1 MPRLWALKYIN
12 VLSRWAISG
21 PVGVAGPSKNVRN
34 RLQET
39 CDNLF
44 SYSMRANRF
53 LFLVGTVAGLGL
65 SGLPAVE
72 PAPETPKRP
81 VSTKYQDV
89 TIEDPYQWLEEDN
102 NPQVKSWSDAQNQRT
117 RQYLDKL
124 PDRAAIEKQLTEWYA
139 KTSPSYSSVVS
150 RPGILFAMKFQPPKQ
165 QQLLVTLASAD
176 DLKSEKVVLDP
187 NALDAKGTTAIDWF
201 VPSLDGKYVAV
212 SLSKGGS
219 EDGTLHFYETATGK
233 ALPDTIAHVQYP
245 TAGGSAAWNGDG
257 TGVYYTRFPRK
268 GERPD
273 SDLNFYQQIYFHKL
287 GTPDTEDTYS
297 IGKEFPR
304 IAEITLEASRD
315 GKYILA
321 TVANGDGGDFAHYL
335 LGPDRT
341 WKQITQFSD
350 EIKIA
355 RLGRDDALYLISR
368 AGAPR
373 GKILRLPLGVPELKN
388 AAEIVP
394 AGEAVI
400 ERIVPSTDALY
411 VGDLLGG
418 PSQIRRFDL
427 NGKSATIIPTPQISA
442 VQEMLALEDGSLL
455 FRDVSYTEPAAWFRC
470 LNGKTEPAK
479 TALRSTS
486 PVSFADIEVRRE
498 FATSKDGTKIP
509 LNIIFRKGMRCDG
522 QNPTLLYGYGGYGI
536 SMSPNFDFT
545 RRLWFDRGGVYVV
558 ANIRGGGEFG
568 EEWHK
573 AGNLT
578 KKQNVFD
585 DFAAAAE
592 YLIKENYTRPEKL
605 AIQGGSNGGLLMG
618 AMITQHAD
626 LFRAVVSS
634 VGIYDML
641 RVELAPN
648 GAFNVTEFGTVK
660 DPEQFKAL
668 YAYSPYHH
676 VVDGTKYPS
685 ILMMTGVNDGRVAP
699 YHSRKMT
706 ARLDEANKSE
716 NPVLLRT
723 SSSAGHG
730 IGTALRERIKQ
741 LADIYAFLF
750 AQLGVTRE
758 MTKR

>member
-1 MPRLWALKYIN
+1 MKAYRL
-12 VLSRWAISG
+12 
-21 PVGVAGPSKNVRN
+21 
-34 RLQET
+34 
-39 CDNLF
+39 
-44 SYSMRANRF
+44 
-53 LFLVGTVAGLGL
+53 LFLIGALIGLTL
-65 SGLPAVE
+65 ISLPAVE
-72 PAPETPKRP
+72 STPQTPKKP
-81 VSTKYQDV
+81 VSNEYAGTMV
-89 TIEDPYQWLEEDN
+89 EDLYQWLEKDDDPE
-102 NPQVKSWSDAQNQRT
+102 VKAWSNAQNQRT

-124 PDRAAIEKQLTEWYA
+124 PDRAAIERQLTEWYA
-139 KTSPSYSSVVS
+139 KTSPSYFSLIS
-150 RPGILFAMKFQPPKQ
+150 RPGTLFAMKFQPPKQ
-165 QQLLVTLASAD
+165 QPLLVTLTSAD

-187 NALDAKGTTAIDWF
+187 NVLDAKGTTAIDWF
-201 VPSLDGKYVAV
+201 VPSLDGKHVAI

-245 TAGGSAAWNGDG
+245 TAGGSAAWNNDG
-257 TGVYYTRFPRK
+257 TGIYYTRFPRT
-268 GERPD
+268 GERPEA
-273 SDLNFYQQIYFHKL
+273 DLNFYQQIYFHKL
-287 GTPDTEDTYS
+287 STADTDDTYS
-297 IGKEFPR
+297 IGKDFPR
-304 IAEITLEASRD
+304 IAEIVLQASRD
-315 GKYILA
+315 GRYILA

-335 LGPDRT
+335 LGPNGT

-350 EIKIA
+350 QIKAA
-355 RLGRDDALYLISR
+355 RLGRDNALYLLSR

-373 GKILRLPLGVPELKN
+373 GKILRLSLGTPELKN
-388 AAEIVP
+388 AVEIVP

-400 ERIVPSTDALY
+400 EQIVPTANALY

-418 PSQIRRFDL
+418 PSQIRRFGLD
-427 NGKSATIIPTPQISA
+427 GKGETMIPIPMISA
-442 VQEMLALEDGSLL
+442 VQEMVALEDNSLL
-455 FRDVSYTEPAAWFRC
+455 FRDVSYTQPAAWFHC
-470 LNGKTEPAK
+470 AQGKTEPVE
-479 TALRSTS
+479 TALRTTS
-486 PVSFADIEVRRE
+486 PVSFADIEVTRE
-498 FATSKDGTKIP
+498 FAISNDGTKIP
-509 LNIIFRKGMRCDG
+509 LNIIFRKGMKRDG
-522 QNPTLLYGYGGYGI
+522 QNPTLLYSYGGYGI
-536 SMSPNFDFT
+536 SMSPNFDFI

-578 KKQNVFD
+578 RKQTVFD

-592 YLIKENYTRPEKL
+592 YLIKEKYTRPEKL

-618 AMITQHAD
+618 AMITQHPD
-626 LFRAVVSS
+626 LVWAVVSA

-660 DPEQFKAL
+660 NPEQFKAL

-685 ILMMTGVNDGRVAP
+685 ILMMTGANDGRVAP

-706 ARLDEANKSE
+706 ARLEEANKSD
-716 NPVLLRT
+716 NPILLRT

-730 IGTALRERIKQ
+730 IGTALSERIKQ

-750 AQLGVTRE
+750 AQLDMAEKQRSSQTSLSP
-758 MTKR
+758 

>member
-1 MPRLWALKYIN
+1 MK
-12 VLSRWAISG
+12 
-21 PVGVAGPSKNVRN
+21 PS
-34 RLQET
+34 
-39 CDNLF
+39 F
-44 SYSMRANRF
+44 F
-53 LFLVGTVAGLGL
+53 LFATVIAGVFTLNDAT
-65 SGLPAVE
+65 SAE
-72 PAPETPKRP
+72 KAPDTPKKP
-81 VSTKYQDV
+81 ITTEYQGV
-89 TIEDPYQWLEEDN
+89 TVEDPYQWLESDEDS
-102 NPQVKSWSDAQNQRT
+102 QVKAWSDAQNQRT
-117 RQYLDKL
+117 RKYLDSF
-124 PDRAAIEKQLTEWYA
+124 PDRAAIEKQLQQWYA
-139 KTSPSYSSVVS
+139 KTSPNYFSLVS

-165 QQLLVTLASAD
+165 QPLLVTLASAD

-187 NALDAKGTTAIDWF
+187 NVLDTKGTTAIDWF
-201 VPSLDGKYVAV
+201 VPSLDGKYVAM

-219 EDGTLHFYETATGK
+219 EDGTLQFYETATGK
-233 ALPDTIAHVQYP
+233 ALSDTIAHVQYP
-245 TAGGSAAWNGDG
+245 TAGGSAAWNADG
-257 TGVYYTRFPRK
+257 TGVFYTRFPRK

-273 SDLNFYQQIYFHKL
+273 TDLNFYQQIYFHKL
-287 GTPDTEDTYS
+287 GTPDTDDKYS
-297 IGKEFPR
+297 IGKDFPR
-304 IAEITLEASRD
+304 IAEITLAASRD

-321 TVANGDGGDFAHYL
+321 TVANGDGGEFAHYL
-335 LGPDRT
+335 LGPNQS

-350 EIKIA
+350 QIKVALI
-355 RLGRDDALYLISR
+355 GRDNALYLLSR
-368 AGAPR
+368 ADAPR
-373 GKILRLPLGVPELKN
+373 GKILRLPLDVPELKN
-388 AAEIVP
+388 AAEIV
-394 AGEAVI
+394 ASGEAVI
-400 ERIVPSTDALY
+400 EQIVPGTDALY
-411 VGDLLGG
+411 VADLLGG

-427 NGKSATIIPTPQISA
+427 NGKNETKISTPQISA
-442 VQEMLALEDGSLL
+442 VQELLALEDGSLL
-455 FRDVSYTEPAAWFRC
+455 FRDVSYTDPAAWFHC
-470 LNGKTEPAK
+470 LNGKTEPVK
-479 TALRSTS
+479 TALQNTS

-509 LNIIFRKGMRCDG
+509 LNILSRKGITRDG
-522 QNPTLLYGYGGYGI
+522 NNPTLLYAYGGYGI

-592 YLIKENYTRPEKL
+592 YLIKENYTRPAKL

-618 AMITQHAD
+618 AMITQHPD

-676 VVDGTKYPS
+676 VVDGTKYPAV
-685 ILMMTGVNDGRVAP
+685 LMMTGANDGRVAP

-706 ARLDEANKSE
+706 ARLLAANKSE
-716 NPVLLRT
+716 NPILLRT

-730 IGTALRERIKQ
+730 IGTALSERIKQ
-741 LADIYAFLF
+741 SADIYAFLF
-750 AQLGVTRE
+750 GQLAMAG
-758 MTKR
+758 KRGD

>member
-1 MPRLWALKYIN
+1 MSTNRSPFVIGVITALTLLN
-12 VLSRWAISG
+12 LSATAAS
-21 PVGVAGPSKNVRN
+21 
-34 RLQET
+34 
-39 CDNLF
+39 
-44 SYSMRANRF
+44 
-53 LFLVGTVAGLGL
+53 
-65 SGLPAVE
+65 
-72 PAPETPKRP
+72 PETPKKP

-89 TIEDPYQWLEEDN
+89 TVEDPYQWLEQDN
-102 NPQVKSWSDAQNQRT
+102 DPQVKAWSDAQNQRT
-117 RQYLDKL
+117 RQYLDRL

-139 KTSPSYSSVVS
+139 KTSPSYSSLVS

-165 QQLLVTLASAD
+165 QQLLVRLTSAD

-187 NALDAKGTTAIDWF
+187 NVLDAKGTTAIDWF

-233 ALPDTIAHVQYP
+233 ALPDRIAHVQYP
-245 TAGGSAAWNGDG
+245 TAGGSAAWNADG

-273 SDLNFYQQIYFHKL
+273 ADLNFYQQVYFHKI
-287 GTPDTEDTYS
+287 GTPDSEDTYS
-297 IGKEFPR
+297 IGKDFPR
-304 IAEITLEASRD
+304 IAEIALEAARD
-315 GKYILA
+315 GKYVLA

-335 LGPDRT
+335 LAPDGT

-355 RLGRDDALYLISR
+355 HLGRDNALYLVSR

-373 GKILRLPLGVPELKN
+373 GKILRLPLDVPELKN
-388 AAEIVP
+388 AAEIVA
-394 AGEAVI
+394 AGDAVI
-400 ERIVPSTDALY
+400 ERIVPTSDALF

-427 NGKSATIIPTPQISA
+427 NGKNETIIPLPQISA

-455 FRDVSYTEPAAWFRC
+455 FRDISYTEPAAWFNC
-470 LNGKTEPAK
+470 PNQKTEPVK

-498 FATSKDGTKIP
+498 FATSKDGTKVP
-509 LNIIFRKGMRCDG
+509 LNILFRKETKRNG

-545 RRLWFDRGGVYVV
+545 RRLWFDRGGIYVV

-568 EEWHK
+568 EGWHK

-605 AIQGGSNGGLLMG
+605 AIMGASNGGLLMG
-618 AMITQHAD
+618 AMITQHPD
-626 LFRAVVSS
+626 LFRTAVSS

-668 YAYSPYHH
+668 YGYSPYHH

-685 ILMMTGVNDGRVAP
+685 VLMMTGANDGRVAP

-706 ARLDEANKSE
+706 ARLLAANKSE
-716 NPVLLRT
+716 NRILLRT
-723 SSSAGHG
+723 STSAGHG
-730 IGTALRERIKQ
+730 IGTALSERIKQ

-750 AQLGVTRE
+750 AQLGITE
-758 MTKR
+758 ELTKH

>member
-1 MPRLWALKYIN
+1 MKAYRL
-12 VLSRWAISG
+12 
-21 PVGVAGPSKNVRN
+21 
-34 RLQET
+34 
-39 CDNLF
+39 
-44 SYSMRANRF
+44 
-53 LFLVGTVAGLGL
+53 LFLIGALIGLTL
-65 SGLPAVE
+65 ISLPAVE
-72 PAPETPKRP
+72 STPQTPKKP
-81 VSTKYQDV
+81 VSNEYAGTMV
-89 TIEDPYQWLEEDN
+89 EDPYQWLEKDDDPE
-102 NPQVKSWSDAQNQRT
+102 VKAWSNAQNQRT

-124 PDRAAIEKQLTEWYA
+124 PDRAAIERQLTEWYA
-139 KTSPSYSSVVS
+139 KTSPSYFSLIS
-150 RPGILFAMKFQPPKQ
+150 RPGTLFAMKFQPPKQ
-165 QQLLVTLASAD
+165 QPLLVTLTSAD

-187 NALDAKGTTAIDWF
+187 NVLDAKGTTAIDWF
-201 VPSLDGKYVAV
+201 VPSLDGKHVAI

-245 TAGGSAAWNGDG
+245 TAGGSAAWNNDG
-257 TGVYYTRFPRK
+257 TGIYYTRFPRT
-268 GERPD
+268 GERPEA
-273 SDLNFYQQIYFHKL
+273 DLNFYQQIYFHKL
-287 GTPDTEDTYS
+287 STADTDDTYS
-297 IGKEFPR
+297 IGKDFPR
-304 IAEITLEASRD
+304 IAEIVLQASRD
-315 GKYILA
+315 GRYILA

-335 LGPDRT
+335 LGPNGT

-350 EIKIA
+350 QIKAA
-355 RLGRDDALYLISR
+355 RLGRDNALYLLSR

-373 GKILRLPLGVPELKN
+373 GKIPRLSLGTPELKN
-388 AAEIVP
+388 AVEIVP

-400 ERIVPSTDALY
+400 EQIVPTANALY

-418 PSQIRRFDL
+418 PSQIRRFGLD
-427 NGKSATIIPTPQISA
+427 GKGETMIPIPMISA
-442 VQEMLALEDGSLL
+442 VQEMVALEDNSLL
-455 FRDVSYTEPAAWFRC
+455 FRDVSYTQPAAWFHC
-470 LNGKTEPAK
+470 AQGKTEPVE
-479 TALRSTS
+479 TALRTTS
-486 PVSFADIEVRRE
+486 PVSFADIEVTRE
-498 FATSKDGTKIP
+498 FAISNDGTKIP
-509 LNIIFRKGMRCDG
+509 LNIIFRKGMKRDG
-522 QNPTLLYGYGGYGI
+522 QNPTLLYSYGGYGI

-578 KKQNVFD
+578 RKQTVFD

-592 YLIKENYTRPEKL
+592 YLIKEKYTRPEKL

-618 AMITQHAD
+618 AMITQHPD
-626 LFRAVVSS
+626 LVWAVVSA

-660 DPEQFKAL
+660 NPEQFKAL

-685 ILMMTGVNDGRVAP
+685 ILMMTGANDGRVAP

-706 ARLDEANKSE
+706 ARLEEANKSD
-716 NPVLLRT
+716 NPILLRT

-730 IGTALRERIKQ
+730 IGTALSERIKQ

-750 AQLGVTRE
+750 AQLDMAEKQRSSQTSLSP
-758 MTKR
+758 